1 MKSDLSKPARQQ
13 GVALL
18 TAMLI
23 ASVATILAVQMMSS
37 QQLSIRHTST
47 LLYQDQAYLYAL
59 GVEDWASGV
68 LSTDIKANQHDGNGD
83 SWTKAL
89 PKTGVTGG
97 FVEGTIEDM
106 QGRFNINNLVIEGEH
121 VPEAVEQFKRL
132 LVFLKLD
139 ESVAQAVTDWL
150 DADMEPQF
158 PNGAED
164 DHYSRLSPPY
174 RSANRPMSDISELR
188 LVKGVDDKM
197 YKTLQPHIAALPEQ
211 TPVNINS
218 ASVAVLMSLGENLNE
233 ESIKVFAKETK
244 ETPITSLEELEDD
257 PLFEEVDTEE
267 EIIGISSAFFR
278 SSARVSVAES
288 RLHLQSL
295 LHRVKE
301 KPISVLSRSRGA

>member
-37 QQLSIRHTST
+37 QQHSIRHTST

>member
-37 QQLSIRHTST
+37 QQHSIRHTST

-68 LSTDIKANQHDGNGD
+68 LSTDIKTNQHDGNGD

-267 EIIGISSAFFR
+267 ETIGISSAFFR